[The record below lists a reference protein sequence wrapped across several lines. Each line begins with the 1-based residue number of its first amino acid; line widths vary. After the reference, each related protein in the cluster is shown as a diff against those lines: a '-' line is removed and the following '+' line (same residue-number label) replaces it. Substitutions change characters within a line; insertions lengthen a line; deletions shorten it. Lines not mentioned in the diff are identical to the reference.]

1 MRLIALFLF
10 LSVLAACNSDKKTTS
25 HFNSI
30 DFSYFDIS
38 PLSFTLKIDNQDS
51 VFLTQHFAPDNGL
64 RNDTTY
70 KAVLIEGLKQQLD
83 SLMAVINF
91 SKLDSVY
98 ETHHIDG
105 DEYRLYIEGD
115 TLKKLFKVHSM
126 NPPKELEALKALF
139 LKVRMSF
146 SPIDTA
152 THLSLN
158 PPKTQVQGSPKSFI
172 LKDTNNDKHY
182 LADSISRVFQQGYIG
197 KSPLVAIDGIVFK
210 YQKKFDTVML
220 PLSKSEIL
228 NIEFINKNDGELVY
242 GKDADSGAVIIN
254 TIRMKST
261 NR

>member
-1 MRLIALFLF
+1 MRLIPFFSFL
-10 LSVLAACNSDKKTTS
+10 LVLTACTSDKKTTLRL
-25 HFNSI
+25 NSI

-51 VFLTQHFAPDNGL
+51 IFLKQHFAPDNGL
-64 RNDTTY
+64 LNETTY
-70 KAVLIEGLKQQLD
+70 KAVLIGGLKQQLD

-105 DEYRLYIEGD
+105 DEYYLYIEGD
-115 TLKKLFKVHSM
+115 NFKKQFKVHSM
-126 NPPKELEALKALF
+126 NPPKELEAFKGLF
-139 LKVRMSF
+139 LKVRKSF
-146 SPIDTA
+146 LPVDST
-152 THLSLN
+152 THLSLT
-158 PPKTQVQGSPKSFI
+158 PPKILVQDSPKSFI
-172 LKDTNNDKHY
+172 LKDTDRSKYY
-182 LADSISRVFQQGYIG
+182 LADSVNKIFRQGYIG
-197 KSPLVAIDGIVFK
+197 KSPLIAIDGTVFK
-210 YQKKFDTVML
+210 YQKKLDTVML

-228 NIEFINKNDGELVY
+228 NLAFINKSDGKLIY